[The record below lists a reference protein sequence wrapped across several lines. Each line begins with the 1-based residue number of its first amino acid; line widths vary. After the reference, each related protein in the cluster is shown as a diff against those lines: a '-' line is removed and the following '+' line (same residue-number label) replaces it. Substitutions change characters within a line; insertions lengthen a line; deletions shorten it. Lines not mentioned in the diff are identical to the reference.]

1 MIFHLKRS
9 CIKFKHK
16 IKCVF
21 LLQGDVILLTG
32 VRCTEETY
40 TDGANGVRTTVYR
53 LIIPDERNIDCR
65 VLPAEHSSTKQVCIF
80 INSWLEQHL
89 ANINAGFDEDVGAEH
104 PDSNP
109 INQQTSSNLFP
120 DSQEFNR
127 IVLEASN
134 ITGLSRP
141 SQHAEVAAGPS
152 QHDEQQ
158 QPEVERPKRSV
169 ASQMMLQQETE
180 YSRHSR

>member
-21 LLQGDVILLTG
+21 LVQGDVILLTG

-80 INSWLEQHL
+80 INHLLMKVLQNCYRLLMEKFTLSWSIQFKCDNFVSLVSQSIDHSSSSL
-89 ANINAGFDEDVGAEH
+89 QYKSWILNFCFYFKRLIN
-104 PDSNP
+104 
-109 INQQTSSNLFP
+109 
-120 DSQEFNR
+120 R
-127 IVLEASN
+127 
-134 ITGLSRP
+134 
-141 SQHAEVAAGPS
+141 
-152 QHDEQQ
+152 
-158 QPEVERPKRSV
+158 
-169 ASQMMLQQETE
+169 
-180 YSRHSR
+180 